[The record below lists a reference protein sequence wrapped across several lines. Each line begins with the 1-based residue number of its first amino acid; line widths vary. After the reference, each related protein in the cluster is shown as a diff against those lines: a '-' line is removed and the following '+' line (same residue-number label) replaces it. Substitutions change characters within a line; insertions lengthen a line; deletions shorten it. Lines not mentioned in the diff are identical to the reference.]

1 MWLSRYNRAVRRAL
15 LVLAVGAVCV
25 LSFLSARNSFM
36 RFSRNT
42 RATVDHPRLLANGYD
57 TATITVEDRAGAKLD
72 IALDGDR
79 ATAFVSDRSW
89 QNGKWT
95 ATVHAGI
102 VPGQVRFLVTLPGAN
117 PAGIDIETV
126 LDPRDSLEDGTPDFL
141 RLTDEHDR
149 LAFRRWFT
157 FLAEAQYF
165 QAPEQR
171 PSEIKDCAALIRY
184 AYRETLHAHDSAWTA
199 TAQLPLVPAFE
210 SVARYKYPHTPL
222 GAALFRVRRG
232 PFRASDLADG
242 AFAQFAD
249 AQTLWRLNCHF
260 VSREVSAAKPG
271 DLFFFRQEA
280 GRREFHSM
288 IYLGESQ
295 IRSNGNRYV
304 VYHTGDSEMKRLSM
318 KELAEFP
325 QSEWRPLA
333 SNPAFLGVY
342 RWNILCAAG
351 TE

>member
-1 MWLSRYNRAVRRAL
+1 M
-15 LVLAVGAVCV
+15 
-25 LSFLSARNSFM
+25 LSFLNARNTFV
-36 RFSRNT
+36 RLNRQT

-57 TATITVEDRAGAKLD
+57 TATITVDDNSGGKLD
-72 IALDGDR
+72 IASSGDR
-79 ATAFVSDRSW
+79 ATAFVSDHSW
-89 QNGKWT
+89 QEGKWT
-95 ATVHAGI
+95 VTVHAGI
-102 VPGQVRFLVTLPGAN
+102 VPGHVRFSLALPGAQS
-117 PAGIDIETV
+117 AGVDIETV

-165 QAPEQR
+165 QTPEQR

-184 AYRETLHAHDSAWTA
+184 AYREALHAHDSAWTA

-210 SVARYKYPHTPL
+210 SVARYRYPHTPL
-222 GAALFRVRRG
+222 GAALFRVRQG

-295 IRSNGNRYV
+295 IRSDGSRYV

-342 RWNILCAAG
+342 RWNILCAGG
-351 TE
+351 TN